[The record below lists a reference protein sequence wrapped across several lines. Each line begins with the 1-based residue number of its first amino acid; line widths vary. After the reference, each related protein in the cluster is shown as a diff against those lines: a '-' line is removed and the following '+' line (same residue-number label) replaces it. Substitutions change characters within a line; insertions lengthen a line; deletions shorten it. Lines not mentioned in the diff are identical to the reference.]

1 MKVGRMIRNVSRFFQ
16 KRTIRTQIIVVITY
30 LLGGIS
36 LFIFLYFPTRL
47 EKQAFNAISAKAK
60 SISDMTAFSIAP
72 ALLFEDSKTIEEIFN
87 SAKQNEDL
95 VYIMVNDNEGRE
107 VAVFS
112 KHKADR
118 ANFIQIKNRN
128 QIFEVGS
135 IYKIKTPIRW
145 NNKEIGQ
152 LHLGLS
158 LKDLKTE
165 VARSR
170 ITSALVSLIIFAI
183 GIVAAFLVSPL
194 ITRPLSHMVKTVEKI
209 AQGDLKHRAP
219 VSSQKEAEH
228 LAKSFNLMVDNLV
241 SAYEELGDINRSLE
255 KRVEERTKELKRE
268 IDEHK
273 RTEEALR
280 GSEERFRDISENAME
295 WIWEVDASG
304 KYTYSNSMIEKI
316 LGYKSEEVLGKCF
329 YDFFHCEDREEL
341 TKAAFK
347 GFTQKLTFREFINR
361 NVHKNGEIVWLSTS
375 GVPIIDGKG
384 NLVGYRGAD
393 VDITRRKQAE
403 DLLKKLNEELEQRV
417 KDRTAEL
424 KHAYEQLEFAKEQF
438 YQAQKMESI
447 GILAGGIAHD
457 FNNLLAT
464 IMGNISL
471 AKMMT
476 KPEDKIFNILNRAE
490 NVSLRAKDLTQQLLT
505 FSRGGAPV
513 KKIVSI
519 AKIIKDSGN
528 IATKGSKVSCGFSL
542 PENIWPVEVD
552 EGQLLQVFNN
562 LIINADQ
569 AMPEGGTIKVR
580 AENLKLDA
588 GNGLQLPEG
597 TYVKISIQD
606 QGVGIS
612 EENLARIFDP
622 FFTTKTKGTGLGLT
636 TVYSII
642 KKHNGFIKVESKL
655 GIGTTF
661 QIYLPASHKEIL
673 VNRNITVL
681 PEADLRCASS
691 TGKILV
697 MDDEENVRETVKEIL
712 THLGFEAACA
722 ANGEETLNSY
732 KKAKETGMPFDA
744 VIMDLTIK
752 GGMGG
757 KEAIGELLKI
767 DSEVKAIVSSGYSND
782 PIMADFKKYG
792 FSGAVAKPYKV
803 EELAKALNKVLQE
816 SDKKTSPSTIERF

>member
-1 MKVGRMIRNVSRFFQ
+1 MGLVLKFFQ
-16 KRTIRTQIIVVITY
+16 KRSLRTKLAVVIT
-30 LLGGIS
+30 LWIGVIS
-36 LFIFLYFPTRL
+36 LFIGIYFPARQ
-47 EKQAFNAISAKAK
+47 EKQQLKAIADKAK
-60 SISDMTAFSIAP
+60 CISDMTAFSIGP
-72 ALLFEDSKTIEEIFN
+72 ALFFEDTKGIDEAFEV
-87 SAKQNEDL
+87 ARQNKDL
-95 VYIMVNDNEGRE
+95 VYLI
-107 VAVFS
+107 VFDDS
-112 KHKADR
+112 NR
-118 ANFIQIKNRN
+118 IILGFNRN
-128 QIFEVGS
+128 EAEAAKFLDAKNNS
-135 IYKIKTPIRW
+135 ISNDGKIYQTMMPIQL
-145 NNKEIGQ
+145 NNQEIGK
-152 LHLGLS
+152 LYLGLS
-158 LKDLKTE
+158 LKELITNGK
-165 VARSR
+165 R
-170 ITSALVSLIIFAI
+170 IRATVALVSFIVFLIGMIAVFSI
-183 GIVAAFLVSPL
+183 STVITNPL
-194 ITRPLSHMVKTVEKI
+194 RQIVKTTEQI
-209 AQGDLKHRAP
+209 AKGDLTQRAS
-219 VSSQKEAEH
+219 VLAQDEVGNLAE
-228 LAKSFNLMVDNLV
+228 SFNLMVDNLESV
-241 SAYEELGDINRSLE
+241 YHKLEVVNRNLE
-255 KRVEERTKELKRE
+255 SMVEKRTKELQNEVIGHQK
-268 IDEHK
+268 I
-273 RTEEALR
+273 EEALR
-280 GSEERFRDISENAME
+280 KSEQRFRDVSENAME
-295 WIWEVDASG
+295 WIWEVDAEG
-304 KYTYSNSMIEKI
+304 KYTYSSSVVERI
-316 LGYKSEEVLGKCF
+316 LGYKPEEIIEKHF
-329 YDFFHCEDREEL
+329 YDLFLPEDREGL
-341 TKAAFK
+341 KKAAFEV
-347 GFTQKLTFREFINR
+347 FAQKQTFHEFINR
-361 NVHKNGEIVWLSTS
+361 NVHKNGKIVWLSTS
-375 GVPIIDGKG
+375 GVPIIDEKG
-384 NLVGYRGAD
+384 NLVGYRGSD

-528 IATKGSKVSCGFSL
+528 IALKGSKVSCEFSL

-782 PIMADFKKYG
+782 PIMADFKKHG